1 MSTETVNYPTDCL
14 VLRIDEF
21 DSDSHNFDTSMY
33 VLYDTNEEVYVIRGK
48 RPDTWDT
55 YSFYC
60 DTMHD
65 TMDFIRTVI
74 CKENLWSYTL
84 YNFSN
89 LSPDSDDITFGELE
103 MNVRKEAEIV
113 GYDYQHYNKKSL
125 KRMLRILRNVY
136 NYY

>member
-113 GYDYQHYNKKSL
+113 GYDYQQYNKKSL

>member
-1 MSTETVNYPTDCL
+1 
-14 VLRIDEF
+14 
-21 DSDSHNFDTSMY
+21 
-33 VLYDTNEEVYVIRGK
+33 
-48 RPDTWDT
+48 
-55 YSFYC
+55 
-60 DTMHD
+60 
-65 TMDFIRTVI
+65 MDFIRTVI

-113 GYDYQHYNKKSL
+113 GYYYQQYNKKSL